1 MRRRVVRAGKK
12 NPPVRGRQSRS
23 ELDDLYIAL
32 YNCVLS
38 MHGSFFVVTKF
49 HIADQSTQSTFKTC

>member
-1 MRRRVVRAGKK
+1 MMRRVVRAGQK
-12 NPPVRGRQSRS
+12 NSPVRGRQSRS

-49 HIADQSTQSTFKTC
+49 HIADQSTQPTYKTD